1 MMNLEGTWIMTRTIR
16 VALLATVAVATLC
29 MNVAT
34 AAASGSAQMY
44 LTPSATAVAPGQTF
58 TIQQRVTVTGDTV
71 NAVEADLTY
80 TRSAFLTATGQGSPF
95 STFLNSGGGGLTQYV
110 AGIAGAGL
118 GGDLLIAT
126 TTLRAGC
133 TAGSLSL
140 GYGPNAAAISG
151 TTHTDIVTG
160 KIGATVTVGQ
170 LNPSVLCLSPS
181 ERGQKSTNQKITLFG
196 SGFTTT
202 STVHFAGSGITVKS
216 VSVPSSTK
224 LVAAIVVAA
233 SAITGSRDVAVTT
246 GSNTISCSAC
256 FTVMPAPTATS
267 VSPSTVGRGTTT
279 SAQVSGSNFTYRA
292 KVAVSGTGV
301 TATAVTV
308 PSASHVNFTL
318 TVATSAATGTRNIT
332 ITNPDGGRAV
342 CKACLTIG

>member
-1 MMNLEGTWIMTRTIR
+1 
-16 VALLATVAVATLC
+16 
-29 MNVAT
+29 
-34 AAASGSAQMY
+34 
-44 LTPSATAVAPGQTF
+44 
-58 TIQQRVTVTGDTV
+58 
-71 NAVEADLTY
+71 
-80 TRSAFLTATGQGSPF
+80 
-95 STFLNSGGGGLTQYV
+95 V
-110 AGIAGAGL
+110 AGIPGAGL
-118 GGDLLIAT
+118 DGDLLIAT

-151 TTHTDIVTG
+151 TTNTDITTS
-160 KIGATVTVGQ
+160 KTGATVTVGQ
-170 LNPSVLCLSPS
+170 LNPNVLCLSPS
-181 ERGQKSTNQKITLFG
+181 ERGQHSTNQKITLFG

-246 GSNTISCSAC
+246 GSSTISCSAC

-279 SAQVSGSNFTYRA
+279 SAQVSGGNFTHGA

-308 PSASHVNFTL
+308 PTASHVNFTL
-318 TVATSAATGTRNIT
+318 TVATSAAAGTRNIT

-342 CKACLTIG
+342 CKACLTIS